1 MTPFSPI
8 GPSIVVAYAD
18 DSTDTAVTVNMGSA
32 GCPNVLYAVNPDTA
46 NVVAV
51 NISFDASDTNASVPD
66 SGANG
71 IGTVIAPYG
80 YAMIAIPTA
89 PNAGTTFYVSA
100 AGVSGTGNVYITPG
114 VTFLK

>member
-8 GPSIVVAYAD
+8 GSSIVVPYAD

-51 NISFDASDTNASVPD
+51 NISFDVNNTNASVPD

-71 IGTVIAPYG
+71 IGTVIAPFG

-89 PNAGTTFYVSA
+89 PNAPTTFYVSA

>member
-1 MTPFSPI
+1 
-8 GPSIVVAYAD
+8 
-18 DSTDTAVTVNMGSA
+18 MGSA

-51 NISFDASDTNASVPD
+51 NISFDVDNTNASVPD

-71 IGTVIAPYG
+71 IGTVIAPFG

-89 PNAGTTFYVSA
+89 LNASNTFYVSA
-100 AGVSGTGNVYITPG
+100 AGVSGTGNVYVTPG
-114 VTFLK
+114 VTFNK

>member
-8 GPSIVVAYAD
+8 GRSVVIPYAD

-32 GCPNVLYAVNPDTA
+32 GCPNVLYCVNEDQS

-51 NISFDASDTNASVPD
+51 SVSFDVDNTNAVVPT

-71 IGTVIAPYG
+71 TGCIIAPYG
-80 YAMIAIPTA
+80 YAMIAIPQA
-89 PNAGTTFYVSA
+89 ANAATTFYISA
-100 AGVSGTGNVYITPG
+100 AGRSGTGNVYVTPG
-114 VTFLK
+114 VSHLK